1 MSNSRPHIIVF
12 RLSAMGDVAMTVPV
26 VRALISQHP
35 KLKVTVVSRSFFKP
49 IFDIPNVDFFAFDAN
64 GRHKGIIGL
73 FKLYSDLKSLQP
85 TAFADLH
92 SVLRSKIV
100 SSLFQISGI
109 KSVAFDK
116 DREAKK
122 ALTRAEN
129 KIFKP
134 LKSVFEKHVD
144 VFQKLGYTVDLAN
157 PVFPDLK
164 PLPSDILQFAGEK
177 SQKWI
182 GIAPFAQH
190 QSKVYPNDLLQQVI
204 NQISK
209 EPVKIF
215 LFGSGASEIVILEKL
230 KGDNT
235 NVRIVAGKFT
245 LAQELNLISHLDVMI
260 SMDSANAHLAAN
272 FGIPVLTLW
281 GATHP
286 FAGFMP
292 FNQPVE
298 NAITA
303 NRDEFPNLPTSVYGN
318 KVVAGYEDAM
328 RSISPDSV
336 VKKIEALLQ

>member
-26 VRALISQHP
+26 VRAVVSQHP
-35 KLKVTVVSRSFFKP
+35 NVKVTVVSRPFFKP
-49 IFDIPNVDFFAFDAN
+49 IFDIPNVDFFAFDAK

-73 FKLYSDLKSLQP
+73 FKLYSDLKALKP

-92 SVLRSKIV
+92 NVLRSKIV

-122 ALTRAEN
+122 ALTRSEN

-134 LKSVFEKHVD
+134 LKSVFEKHVE
-144 VFQKLGYTVDLAN
+144 VFQKLGYKVDLTN
-157 PVFPDLK
+157 PVFPNLK
-164 PLPSDILQFAGEK
+164 PLPSDILQFTGEK
-177 SQKWI
+177 SQNWI

-190 QSKVYPNDLLQQVI
+190 QSKVYPHHLLQQVI

-209 EPVKIF
+209 EPIKIF

-230 KGDNT
+230 KSDNS
-235 NVRIVAGKFT
+235 NVQIVAGKLT
-245 LAQELNLISHLDVMI
+245 LAQELNLISHLDLML
-260 SMDSANAHLAAN
+260 SMDSANAHMAAN

-292 FNQPVE
+292 FNQPIE

-303 NRDEFPNLPTSVYGN
+303 SRDEFPNLPTSIYGN
-318 KVVAGYEDAM
+318 KIVAGYEDAM
-328 RSISPDSV
+328 RSISSDSI

>member
-26 VRALISQHP
+26 IRALVSQHP
-35 KLKVTVVSRSFFKP
+35 NVKVTVVSRSFFKP
-49 IFDIPNVDFFAFDAN
+49 IFDIPNVDFFAFDAK
-64 GRHKGIIGL
+64 GRHKGLFGL
-73 FKLYSDLKSLQP
+73 FKLYSDLKALKP

-92 SVLRSKIV
+92 NVLRSKIV
-100 SSLFQISGI
+100 SSLFQLFGI

-122 ALTRAEN
+122 ALTRSEN
-129 KIFKP
+129 KVFKP
-134 LKSVFEKHVD
+134 LKSVFEKHVE
-144 VFQKLGYTVDLAN
+144 VFQKLGYKVDLTN

-164 PLPSDILQFAGEK
+164 PLPSGILQFTGVK

-190 QSKVYPNDLLQQVI
+190 QSKVYPNDLLQKVI

-209 EPVKIF
+209 EPIKIF

-230 KGDNT
+230 KSDNS
-235 NVRIVAGKFT
+235 NVQIVAGKLT
-245 LAQELNLISHLDVMI
+245 LAQELNLISHLDLML
-260 SMDSANAHLAAN
+260 SMDSANAHMAAN

-292 FNQPVE
+292 FNQPIE

-303 NRDEFPNLPTSVYGN
+303 NRDEFPNLPTSIYGN
-318 KVVAGYEDAM
+318 KIVAGYGNAM
-328 RSISPDSV
+328 RSIPTELV
-336 VKKIEALLQ
+336 IKRIEEILK